1 MPTPTPELNDPTPIQ
16 EGIKTIAYAVVG
28 FLTVF
33 FAFSEKGLNLLERV
47 QKLASARQK
56 REEKIE
62 ALTERMEAMLRHRQE
77 IVDQQRQFISDNR
90 LQLQRLE
97 QMEKQVNAHDAEI
110 ADLQKEIA
118 YLRGKTDKP

>member
-1 MPTPTPELNDPTPIQ
+1 MPTPMPELNDPTPIQ
-16 EGIKTIAYAVVG
+16 EVVKTTIYAIAG
-28 FLTVF
+28 FFTVF
-33 FAFSEKGLNLLERV
+33 FTFSEKGLNLLERV

-62 ALTERMEAMLRHRQE
+62 ALTERMEAMLKHRQE